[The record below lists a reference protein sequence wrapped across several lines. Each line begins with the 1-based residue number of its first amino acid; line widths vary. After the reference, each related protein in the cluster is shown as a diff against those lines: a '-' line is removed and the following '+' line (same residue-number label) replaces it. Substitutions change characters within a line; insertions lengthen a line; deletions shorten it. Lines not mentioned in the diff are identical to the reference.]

1 MSSSTSS
8 SSTTD
13 IDFDVLFP
21 DDSTGLTNSSSL
33 TTTSDDAIPTPP
45 LDDICQILKNLLCSH
60 ICVPTPTSYY
70 CECPKGYVL
79 LEDQKTCR
87 TDAPINRCESDNPCE
102 HRCTDTGTS
111 VKCECDPGFEL
122 AKDGHSCQLKPT
134 EVITSTPKSRD
145 KPKDK
150 KKPRCPPGY
159 RFNASARV
167 CDDVDECLENPC
179 RAREKCENV
188 VGSYICI
195 SKKRRFK
202 SKFKGQEAQLD
213 FKESCPPG
221 YVWDKQ
227 FQVCSDIDE
236 CADQIN
242 VLPCP
247 IDTHFCV
254 NTEGSYACHELTESK
269 GCPAGFKLNIT
280 RKTCQDVDECLE
292 GLHGCLPE
300 VEECRNTEGAYECDI
315 LCRKGYTFS
324 RSLGICVDVNECEEF
339 NPCPREKSICINLPG
354 TYQCGGHFTKEFEEE
369 KNFNDNEVA
378 DDQYETD
385 KIDESYLINDENKSS
400 NISVSSALIACE
412 PGYQWIDNNCYDVNE
427 CTDGPGCQEH
437 ERCVNRLGGYDCLS
451 LCNPGWYF
459 DRTSKQCR
467 DVDECLLGRHNC
479 SQDSQVCRN
488 TNGSYVCDEIP
499 PCDSG
504 FRRAFN
510 GTCVD
515 IDECIDKLHNCPL
528 HLHQYCVNRVGTF
541 ECVTRLPDCTD
552 GYRFSMTSKKCEDID
567 ECSTKSPCDA
577 RQERC
582 VNLPGSYRCDRPN
595 LPIPKR
601 RPACPAGFR
610 YDSKSRQCEDID
622 ECAGQVNLCGE
633 EVCYNQPGGYT
644 CVRAPTPITEPTT
657 QDDSEIQSIVKPDD
671 TKTCSEGF
679 KNVRN
684 RGCLDVNECDEVEE
698 ACSSNEECVNT
709 IGSYTCNCRIG
720 FRRDNL
726 TQACVD
732 INECQLLE
740 NDCLPTQRCDNTLG
754 SYNCV
759 RFLPCGTGYTLNAAT
774 EICEDDDECLLGTH
788 DCGEGYHCRNTLG
801 SYRCDRNLRGQTWTT
816 RRPPVI
822 TSTTLASIKALT
834 TETEPIT
841 ITTTSPRPAP
851 TRSRVTPTRLTP
863 TQSSEMQATAVTST
877 NTPVIGSRNQ
887 PEQNSCPRGFE
898 PGSSGQCIDIDECY
912 GASNPCARSPL
923 QRCINTVGSYRCVSR
938 VICGAGW
945 TLDPVT
951 SRCVDLDECATG
963 THECGP
969 DQTCENRQGGYL
981 CSCPAGHALGPN
993 RECIDI
999 DECSMFSG
1007 NVCGSGGRC
1016 ENTVGSYRCVCDAG
1030 YEKSS
1035 KGTGCQDTNECEKS
1049 PGICQHNCV
1058 NTWGSY
1064 RCSCKPGY
1072 RLHSDNRSC
1081 TDVDEC
1087 TEFKDNNLCVGI
1099 CDNTPGSYSCR
1110 CPEGY
1115 RLGSDA
1121 RTCQDIDECAN
1132 GRMCR
1137 EPEEICQNTRGSF
1150 RCNKINCPPGYHQD
1164 PSRINRCVRS
1174 SRYCS
1179 SGDLAC
1185 FRSPAH
1191 YSFNFITFVSMF
1203 PLPPTG
1209 QLELFTMRGTH
1220 LPGSVV
1226 RFSVAFN
1233 EARAPPGVMRATES
1247 CFALRRPT
1255 PSQAVLVLTRV
1266 LPGPQEI
1273 ELDLSMEIYHN
1284 NAFAGSAVA
1293 KLFIFVTQYEF

>member
-1 MSSSTSS
+1 MSYNRQFLFFLLNFFITYQGTRMCYVLGNYAQSKSGSPFKKCCDLGTSWAKEGLRCEKFAGPVADVPRAQQALCLEAVDICCNRGNHEISCDKGKKSAREGKACVDGSSGKSRAARALGDYQRDCCEGCKLVTSKPTDDDNSTDPTSKTKSTAISSSTTSSDTTSKTKSTAISSSTSS
-8 SSTTD
+8 SSTID
-13 IDFDVLFP
+13 IDFDVMFP
-21 DDSTGLTNSSSL
+21 DDSTDLTDSSSL
-33 TTTSDDAIPTPP
+33 TTTSDDGIPTPP

-60 ICVPTPTSYY
+60 ICVPTPGSYY

-87 TDAPINRCESDNPCE
+87 TDGPINRCESDNPCE
-102 HRCTDTGTS
+102 HQCTDTGTA

-236 CADQIN
+236 CADQVN

-292 GLHGCLPE
+292 SLHGCLPE

-324 RSLGICVDVNECEEF
+324 RGLGICVDINECEEL

-354 TYQCGGHFTKEFEEE
+354 TYQCGGRFAEEFEEE
-369 KNFNDNEVA
+369 KNLEDNEVA

-385 KIDESYLINDENKSS
+385 TIDESYLINDKNKSS

-437 ERCVNRLGGYDCLS
+437 ERCVNRLGGYDCLP
-451 LCNPGWYF
+451 LCNTGWYF

-552 GYRFSMTSKKCEDID
+552 GYRFSMTSKRCEDID

-577 RQERC
+577 KQERC

-610 YDSKSRQCEDID
+610 YDSKSRQCEALNALCLASLNHID
-622 ECAGQVNLCGE
+622 ECAGQVNLCGS

-644 CVRAPTPITEPTT
+644 CVRAPIPITEPTT
-657 QDDSEIQSIVKPDD
+657 QDDSEIQSTVKPDD

-788 DCGEGYHCRNTLG
+788 DCG
-801 SYRCDRNLRGQTWTT
+801 
-816 RRPPVI
+816 
-822 TSTTLASIKALT
+822 
-834 TETEPIT
+834 
-841 ITTTSPRPAP
+841 
-851 TRSRVTPTRLTP
+851 
-863 TQSSEMQATAVTST
+863 
-877 NTPVIGSRNQ
+877 
-887 PEQNSCPRGFE
+887 
-898 PGSSGQCIDIDECY
+898 SSGQCIDIDECY
-912 GASNPCARSPL
+912 GPSNPCARSPL

-999 DECSMFSG
+999 DECSMLSG

-1035 KGTGCQDTNECEKS
+1035 KGTACQDTNECEKS
-1049 PGICQHNCV
+1049 PGICQQNCV

-1087 TEFKDNNLCVGI
+1087 TEFKENNLCVGI
-1099 CDNTPGSYSCR
+1099 CDNTPGIDAYVR
-1110 CPEGY
+1110 CAIAQAEI
-1115 RLGSDA
+1115 LLVSDHPLIILL
-1121 RTCQDIDECAN
+1121 TL
-1132 GRMCR
+1132 
-1137 EPEEICQNTRGSF
+1137 S
-1150 RCNKINCPPGYHQD
+1150 
-1164 PSRINRCVRS
+1164 PS
-1174 SRYCS
+1174 
-1179 SGDLAC
+1179 LAC
-1185 FRSPAH
+1185 FRYH
-1191 YSFNFITFVSMF
+1191 QLVS
-1203 PLPPTG
+1203 
-1209 QLELFTMRGTH
+1209 
-1220 LPGSVV
+1220 
-1226 RFSVAFN
+1226 
-1233 EARAPPGVMRATES
+1233 
-1247 CFALRRPT
+1247 
-1255 PSQAVLVLTRV
+1255 
-1266 LPGPQEI
+1266 
-1273 ELDLSMEIYHN
+1273 
-1284 NAFAGSAVA
+1284 
-1293 KLFIFVTQYEF
+1293 